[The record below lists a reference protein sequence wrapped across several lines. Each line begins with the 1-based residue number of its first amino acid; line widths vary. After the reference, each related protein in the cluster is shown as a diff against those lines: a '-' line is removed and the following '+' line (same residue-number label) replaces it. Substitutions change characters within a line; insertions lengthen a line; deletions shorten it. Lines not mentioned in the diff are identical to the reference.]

1 MLVPP
6 NAVVLGMLCGILCAA
21 APAFADT
28 VILNDGSSYV
38 GQFLGASAGQIPFT
52 DNQGVQYNFPEGDV
66 QSMVF
71 TPSADIVTLRD
82 SKVYSGHYN
91 GPAPLPFADAEGVQ
105 YRFPLK
111 DVASLVL
118 THRAGPPGGLSAEAK
133 VIPEGTEIA
142 IRTDE
147 RIESKR
153 SAPGEV
159 FPVTIDQDIFDSSGA
174 VAIPRGS
181 PAEVLV
187 REIKGGGAVHSP
199 ELVLDLFSVTA
210 GGREYRVVTTDVDVS
225 NRKGLGTNRRTAE
238 FGGGGSAL
246 GALVGAVFG
255 GGKGA
260 AVGAGAGAGAGVLTQ
275 LFTRGKEIKIPPE
288 ALLTFRLDR
297 TLVLRP
303 NR

>member
-1 MLVPP
+1 
-6 NAVVLGMLCGILCAA
+6 MLCGGILCAV
-21 APAFADT
+21 APVYADT

-38 GQFLGASAGQIPFT
+38 GQFLGASTGQIPFT
-52 DNQGVQYNFPEGDV
+52 DNQGVQYNFPESDV

-71 TPSADIVTLRD
+71 TPSADIVTLRN
-82 SKVYSGHYN
+82 SKTYSGHYT
-91 GPAPLPFADAEGVQ
+91 GAAPLPFVDAEGVQ
-105 YRFPLK
+105 YHFPVH
-111 DVASLVL
+111 DVASLVF
-118 THRAGPPGGLSAEAK
+118 TRRARSPYGSLADAK

-147 RIESKR
+147 RINSKR
-153 SAPGEV
+153 AGTGEV
-159 FPVTIDQDIFDSSGA
+159 FPVTVDQDVFDSSGV

-181 PAEVLV
+181 PAQLLV

-199 ELVLDLFSVTA
+199 ELVLDLFSVTVR
-210 GGREYRVVTTDVDVS
+210 GREYRVVTTDVDVS
-225 NRKGLGTNRRTAE
+225 NRRGIGANRRTAE
-238 FGGGGSAL
+238 FGGGGAAL
-246 GALVGAVFG
+246 GALVGAIFG

-260 AVGAGAGAGAGVLTQ
+260 AVGAGTGAGGGVLTQ
-275 LFTRGKEIKIPPE
+275 LFTRGKEIKVPAE

>member
-1 MLVPP
+1 M
-6 NAVVLGMLCGILCAA
+6 LCAA
-21 APAFADT
+21 APVFADT

-38 GQFLGASAGQIPFT
+38 GGFLGASNGLPFT

-82 SKVYSGHYN
+82 SKVYSGHYT
-91 GPAPLPFADAEGVQ
+91 GAAPLPFADAEGVQ
-105 YRFPLK
+105 YKFPIK
-111 DVASLVL
+111 DVASLVF
-118 THRAGPPGGLSAEAK
+118 THRAATPGGLSAEAK

-147 RIESKR
+147 QIDSKR
-153 SAPGEV
+153 FAPGQV
-159 FPVTIDQDIFDSSGA
+159 FAVSIDQDIFDSSGA

-181 PAEVLV
+181 PAQVLV

-210 GGREYRVVTTDVDVS
+210 GGKEYRVVTSDVDVS
-225 NRKGLGTNRRTAE
+225 NRRGVGANRRTAE

-246 GALVGAVFG
+246 GALVGAIVG

-260 AVGAGAGAGAGVLTQ
+260 AIGAGAGAGGGIFTQ
-275 LFTRGKEIKIPPE
+275 LFTRGKEIKVPAE